1 MWLQVQAHEKELLYL
16 DPRAYYADAY
26 ADAYDTFR
34 VKLRTL
40 ILVLVLLVKK

>member
-1 MWLQVQAHEKELLYL
+1 MWLQIQADEKELLYL
-16 DPRAYYADAY
+16 DPCAYY

-40 ILVLVLLVKK
+40 MVVLVLLVKK

>member
-16 DPRAYYADAY
+16 DPCAYY

-40 ILVLVLLVKK
+40 MLVLVLLVKK

>member
-1 MWLQVQAHEKELLYL
+1 MWLQVQAHAKELLYL
-16 DPRAYYADAY
+16 DPCAYY

-40 ILVLVLLVKK
+40 ILVLVLLVKKKITR